1 MGLFVLT
8 TFILIS
14 TAQVCLTKKK
24 QKKTGWMLYNAH
36 IECSKSCDSML

>member
-24 QKKTGWMLYNAH
+24 QKKNRVDVVQCTYRVFKV
-36 IECSKSCDSML
+36 I